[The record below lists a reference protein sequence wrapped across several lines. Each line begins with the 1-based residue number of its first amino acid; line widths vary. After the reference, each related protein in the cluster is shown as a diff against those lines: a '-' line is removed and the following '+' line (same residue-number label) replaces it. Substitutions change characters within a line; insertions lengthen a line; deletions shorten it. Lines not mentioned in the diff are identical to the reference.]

1 MRPDKSHNTQ
11 EETMRKVYV
20 NVAVRLIINIDEG
33 VEVSEVI
40 DEMDYS
46 FKDTTG
52 KADIIDTEIRDHEVT
67 DSK

>member
-1 MRPDKSHNTQ
+1 
-11 EETMRKVYV
+11 MRKVYV